1 MALSRPAS
9 FDAEGKV
16 ICSIEL
22 NPVTRAQTEQKKVRG
37 EPFDKIAGQSSR
49 HPAIQET
56 IF

>member
-22 NPVTRAQTEQKKVRG
+22 NPLTRAQTEQKKVRG